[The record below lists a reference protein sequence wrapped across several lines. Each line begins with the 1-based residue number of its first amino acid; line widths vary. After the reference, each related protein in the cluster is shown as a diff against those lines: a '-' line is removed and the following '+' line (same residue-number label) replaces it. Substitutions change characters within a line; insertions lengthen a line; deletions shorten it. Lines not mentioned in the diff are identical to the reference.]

1 MSTVRTVALELL
13 RKGPPHNQLLSPL
26 TDYLGLCGNHEAA
39 VIKVPYEHQD
49 FLPLLENLR
58 YADQGM
64 DSEALH
70 RRYRALDE
78 VAGKVTEI
86 LSSVRGLVAEL
97 NHRSETREV
106 MTHLSLVISAAE
118 LALLPFELSKVPK
131 GCPGGDGN
139 WFLLQTLAPIS
150 LTRQVRTVSTQAV
163 VWPQK
168 PKILLVAAAPRGM
181 KIPLK
186 QHVQALVQAINPW
199 AAAVNPEDNDE
210 ILRNTKGML
219 TVLTGA
225 TISAVE
231 EACAK
236 EVYTHVHV
244 LAHGMED
251 KNRPGKP
258 YGVAFHSQ
266 YGRDAIDV
274 VGGGRF
280 AMALRGLRTP
290 PVVDGKN
297 VTRLPAI
304 VTMASCES
312 GHVSSVIQQNGAS
325 FAHDLHQSGVPFV
338 VASQFPLSIPGSVHM
353 VEVLY
358 NGLLWGEDPRIVV
371 HRLRKKLFALSSSE
385 THDWASVVCYAALPQ
400 DLEEQLQ
407 DMRYAQ
413 ARLAINCAM
422 NQIDVFIDN
431 NKGRQNQFD
440 GRRIERLFAKEEEA
454 KRWLPSSG
462 RYELEGKA
470 LLASTEKRKS
480 QAQYRIAGLLAEEE
494 KEREHNRYLAESV
507 KSLRRAGDQYDQVYK
522 RLRADTA
529 MASVGGAHTPKRN
542 ILHWVLCQ
550 SLSLSVVF
558 GEKLR
563 VEEWRMAEQS
573 ALLDAMV
580 DKSETKAWA
589 HATLAELYL
598 LLLAYPR
605 SQRPREVAT
614 DQVVRHRTLK
624 HIEEL
629 VSEKG
634 VASFEVYSTKR
645 QFERYRDWWC
655 VADFVR
661 DLPGTERRQTQAWDA
676 TAGFMGLVGE
686 IVAKLETGQDPDS
699 RIGKQRGWQA

>member
-39 VIKVPYEHQD
+39 VIKVPYEHQE

-58 YADQGM
+58 YADPRM
-64 DSEALH
+64 DQSELH
-70 RRYRALDE
+70 RRHRTLDE

-106 MTHLSLVISAAE
+106 MTHLSLVVSAAE
-118 LALLPFELSKVPK
+118 LALLPFELAKVPK

-139 WFLLQTLAPIS
+139 WFLLQTLAPIC
-150 LTRQVRTVSTQAV
+150 LTRQVRTVSNQAV
-163 VWPQK
+163 YWPQK
-168 PKILLVAAAPRGM
+168 PKILFVAASPRGM
-181 KIPLK
+181 KVPLK
-186 QHVQALVQAINPW
+186 QHVQALVHAINPW
-199 AAAVNPEDNDE
+199 AAAVKPEDQE
-210 ILRNTKGML
+210 EVLKTTKGML

-225 TISAVE
+225 TISDVE

-244 LAHGMED
+244 LAHGIED
-251 KNRPGKP
+251 QNSPGKP
-258 YGVAFHSQ
+258 YGLALHSR

-274 VGGGRF
+274 VGGERF
-280 AMALRGLRTP
+280 ATALRGLRTP

-297 VTRLPAI
+297 VTRLPAV
-304 VTMASCES
+304 VTVASCDS

-358 NGLLWGEDPRIVV
+358 QNLLWGEDPRIVV
-371 HRLRKKLFALSSSE
+371 HRLRKKLFALTSSE

-400 DLEEQLQ
+400 DLEVQLE

-422 NQIDVFIDN
+422 SQIDGFIDN
-431 NKGRQNQFD
+431 NKGKQDQFD
-440 GRRIERLFAKEEEA
+440 ERRIERLFAKVEEA

-470 LLASTEKRKS
+470 LLASTEKRKA
-480 QAQYRIAGLLAEEE
+480 QAQYLIAGLLKEEGRE
-494 KEREHNRYLAESV
+494 KECMRYLADSV
-507 KSLRRAGDQYDQVYK
+507 KALKRAGDQYGQVYN
-522 RLRADTA
+522 RLKEDTVT
-529 MASVGGAHTPKRN
+529 ASGGGANTPQRN

-550 SLSLSVVF
+550 SLSLSVIF

-563 VEEWRMAEQS
+563 VAEWHVAEQS
-573 ALLDAMV
+573 ARLDLMV
-580 DKSETKAWA
+580 DKAETRAWA
-589 HATLAELYL
+589 HSTLAELYL
-598 LLLAYPR
+598 LLLAYPKAG
-605 SQRPREVAT
+605 RPREVAA
-614 DQVVRHRTLK
+614 DQVVRRKTLE
-624 HIEEL
+624 HIEHL
-629 VSEKG
+629 ISEKG
-634 VASFEVYSTKR
+634 LSSFEVYSTKR
-645 QFERYRDWWC
+645 QFERYRNWWC
-655 VADFVR
+655 VEEFVNEI
-661 DLPGTERRQTQAWDA
+661 PGKSRRQTQPWEPN
-676 TAGFMGLVGE
+676 TGLLGLVND
-686 IVAKLETGQDPDS
+686 IIAMLEDGRNPELK
-699 RIGKQRGWQA
+699 GKK